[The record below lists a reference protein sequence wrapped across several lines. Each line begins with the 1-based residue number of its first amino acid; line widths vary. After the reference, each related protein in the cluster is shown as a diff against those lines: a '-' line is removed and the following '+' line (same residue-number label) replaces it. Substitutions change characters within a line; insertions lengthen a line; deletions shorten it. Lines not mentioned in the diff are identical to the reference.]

1 VDVQSTH
8 AAPVNPH
15 AVFAVPATQVLPWQH
30 PMTQFCALHVLL
42 VVSGAVVP
50 ESTGPASL
58 GEGASDMEAPSCSP
72 PPESGAGCA
81 STLESTVLASRPPPS
96 STVLASPLASTA
108 ASMDPS
114 SPPPPPPSSTY
125 DASPPDAHAASTLVT
140 STAEQKHRQKLRFNT
155 ALSYAVIA
163 AGLPARSAIRCE

>member
-15 AVFAVPATQVLPWQH
+15 AAFAVPATQVLPWQH

-42 VVSGAVVP
+42 LVSGAVVP

-58 GEGASDMEAPSCSP
+58 GDGASDVEAASCSP

-81 STLESTVLASRPPPS
+81 STLESPVLASRPPPS
-96 STVLASPLASTA
+96 STVLASPLPSTA

-114 SPPPPPPSSTY
+114 SSPPPSTY

-140 STAEQKHRQKLRFNT
+140 SAATLKDRKKLRFNT
-155 ALSYAVIA
+155 ALSYARIA
-163 AGLPARSAIRCE
+163 AGLPAQGAIRRE